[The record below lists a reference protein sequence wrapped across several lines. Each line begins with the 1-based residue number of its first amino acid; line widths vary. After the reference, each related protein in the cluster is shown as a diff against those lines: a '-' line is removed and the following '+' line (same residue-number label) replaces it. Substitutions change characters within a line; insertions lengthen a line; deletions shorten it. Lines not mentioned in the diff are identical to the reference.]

1 MRILKFSTR
10 SCGQCKLVS
19 RQFKLAGIEYE
30 EVMCEDHPDMAEQ
43 YGISH
48 VPVVVR
54 LNHKDEETLRLNN
67 LQSIFNA
74 IKDGSLT
81 E

>member
-10 SCGQCKLVS
+10 SCGQCKVVS
-19 RQFKLAGIEYE
+19 RQLNLAGVEYK

-43 YGISH
+43 YGINH
-48 VPVVVR
+48 VPVVIR
-54 LNHKDEETLRLNN
+54 LNDKDEETLRLNN
-67 LQSIFNA
+67 LQSILNA